1 VSGQLSVRRKPQ
13 VRLFVALAVLALAV
27 VLIAIL
33 SSRSNATDDPVAAP
47 DPSAAAPASS
57 PSPSPLSSPSVSP
70 SPEPE
75 PSPSEPVASPE
86 PSEESP
92 DLDPPFD
99 VLDPVELDEEASFT
113 DGVEAS
119 LVAIEA
125 TSVGAKGPGE
135 IAGKGVLV
143 TVRIK
148 NTTEEPISLDEV
160 VVDLYDEDGAPAVL
174 NYGDSRTDE
183 FSSTLKPGKS
193 RKATYVARLAEES
206 STVTVTVAYK
216 PGAPAVSFTGRL

>member
-1 VSGQLSVRRKPQ
+1 
-13 VRLFVALAVLALAV
+13 
-27 VLIAIL
+27 LIAIL

-160 VVDLYDEDGAPAVL
+160 VVDLYD
-174 NYGDSRTDE
+174 
-183 FSSTLKPGKS
+183 
-193 RKATYVARLAEES
+193 
-206 STVTVTVAYK
+206 
-216 PGAPAVSFTGRL
+216 